1 MNSHPRILMRMA
13 GGRPIPGSVRSRSSS
28 AFGRRIGS
36 PTPEPTLVPTFGH
49 TVEGEH
55 PFTFRD
61 GEVASPRGLPRSDH
75 VEPGIADAP
84 AAGPSAPRAVRE
96 QLYGA
101 LTMSQRGSVA
111 FEPTDRLNNWLS
123 GLDFNSNAATDGG
136 SETSGAVQPD
146 QMICLN
152 EDTKDENDAEKVTI
166 GMKRRTVQDLT
177 EEPEPASKRSRLAA
191 GIKRRFSRAAE
202 SGHPSGTA
210 VPVHREAEDPFR
222 EINSRLSFF
231 SLGPERTPKRTIN
244 IALLGDCNC
253 GKSTMLNYFFTKK
266 FEEVNTIDSTS
277 LDSEFRKHPNLGDLS
292 KQVQPTAIAS
302 RRDHTMLDRGE
313 LVKVRFW
320 DLPGTIGR
328 PHLMVDNFQAAVLCF
343 NIGDAQSLERLTNY
357 WSPIL
362 SSSLAV
368 EGHPV
373 FLLGLKKDQRPSYH
387 QLRLSFVEGQDYV
400 SRRDGQRAV
409 HKVNAVGYAEA
420 SAKEYNNKIPC
431 IIYTVIDMTLKHV
444 RENEERMRRNKRQ
457 EKEKE
462 MIRGT
467 KAAFK
472 KTGKQIKKIINC
484 GKRKM
489 GGGGR
494 GDNDE
499 NDRMEI

>member
-1 MNSHPRILMRMA
+1 MNSHPRIPMRMA

-36 PTPEPTLVPTFGH
+36 PTPEPALVPTFGH

-61 GEVASPRGLPRSDH
+61 GEVASPQGLPRSDH
-75 VEPGIADAP
+75 VAPGIADAP
-84 AAGPSAPRAVRE
+84 PAGPSAPRAVRE

-123 GLDFNSNAATDGG
+123 GLDFTSNAATDGG
-136 SETSGAVQPD
+136 SETSGAVQ
-146 QMICLN
+146 MICPN
-152 EDTKDENDAEKVTI
+152 EDTKDDKNAEKVTL

-177 EEPEPASKRSRLAA
+177 EEPERATKRSRLAA

-202 SGHPSGTA
+202 SGYPSGTA
-210 VPVHREAEDPFR
+210 AHVHQEAEDPFR

-231 SLGPERTPKRTIN
+231 SLGRERAPERTIN

-253 GKSTMLNYFFTKK
+253 GKTTMLNYFFTKK
-266 FEEVNTIDSTS
+266 FEEV
-277 LDSEFRKHPNLGDLS
+277 
-292 KQVQPTAIAS
+292 QPTAIAS
-302 RRDHTMLDRGE
+302 RRDLTMLDRGE

-328 PHLMVDNFQAAVLCF
+328 PHLMVDNFQAAILCF

-362 SSSLAV
+362 TSSLAV

-387 QLRLSFVEGQDYV
+387 QLRLSFVEGQNYV
-400 SRRDGQRAV
+400 SRRDGQKAI
-409 HKVNAVGYAEA
+409 HKVNAVGYAECT
-420 SAKEYNNKIPC
+420 AKEYNNKIPC
-431 IIYTVIDMTLKHV
+431 ILHTAIDMTLKHV

-467 KAAFK
+467 KVAFR
-472 KTGKQIKKIINC
+472 KTGKKIKKIIDC

-489 GGGGR
+489 GGGGGGR